1 MPTTD
6 GDRAAMSTHGNVPL
20 QPWPLSMVE
29 LQEMPRHITRGT
41 PRENFGRPRGAAGG
55 PSLEATA
62 EMKTLRSSPH
72 EITYGLIFLVGLTLV
87 CAGLAVFPTYS
98 RSLGLALVVGGVVV
112 VVTGALIVDSC
123 ATHAAAS
130 GQCRPP
136 AYEAVMAHREED
148 DGGETLFLGPR
159 PGSTRRHWSLP
170 SPWCTCAAPSQRLLE
185 LSGVN
190 DPRTGRKLSAQLP
203 RSDRSERERL
213 QGRFV
218 YALELPAAHPHGSAA
233 NYLIWSAGESWSP
246 ERHAIGGPS
255 VLPDASFDGAS
266 PVHPARVSRGGGK
279 CAPRRCEPP
288 SYDAVLAGDLRGG
301 AGGLASPRG
310 RMTRGRSSAPELLL
324 GSTLSTAA
332 AAPVGRAD
340 R

>member
-1 MPTTD
+1 
-6 GDRAAMSTHGNVPL
+6 
-20 QPWPLSMVE
+20 
-29 LQEMPRHITRGT
+29 
-41 PRENFGRPRGAAGG
+41 
-55 PSLEATA
+55 
-62 EMKTLRSSPH
+62 MKTLRSSPH
-72 EITYGLIFLVGLTLV
+72 EITYGLIFLLGLTLL
-87 CAGLAVFPTYS
+87 CTGLAVFPTYS
-98 RSLGLALVVGGVVV
+98 RSLGLALVVCGVVV

-148 DGGETLFLGPR
+148 DGGEPLFLGPG
-159 PGSTRRHWSLP
+159 PASTRRHWSLP
-170 SPWCTCAAPSQRLLE
+170 SPWCTCAAPSQRLFE

-203 RSDRSERERL
+203 RSDRSERDRL

-218 YALELPAAHPHGSAA
+218 YALPAAQPHGSAA
-233 NYLIWSAGESWSP
+233 NYLIWSAGEPWSP

-266 PVHPARVSRGGGK
+266 PVHPGRVSRGGGK

-324 GSTLSTAA
+324 GSPLST